1 MSISKEKYGADVTD
15 GGNQMQYRKDRKGN
29 ELSILGYGCMR
40 FTRKGSGLDI
50 AKAEKE
56 LLTAYQAGVNYY
68 DTAYIYPGSEAALG
82 EIFERNH
89 IREKINL
96 ATKLPQY
103 LIGNRA
109 ALDRYFNE
117 ELSRLRTDYVDYYLM
132 HHLTD
137 VAMWEKLKKVGI
149 LDWIEEKKQSG
160 AIRNIG
166 FSYHG
171 NTENFLKILND
182 YNWDFCQIQYN
193 YLDEVA
199 QAGKAGLQAAAAK
212 GLAVMIME
220 PLRGGKLVNMLPE
233 AAKQAM
239 KDSSRSWS
247 PAEWGLRWLY
257 NQPEVTVVLSGM
269 NSVEM
274 VEANCRTAS
283 EAGADAFTEAD
294 FETLERVKHAIRAK
308 EKVGCTGCRYCMPC
322 PKGVDIPGIFRCYN
336 TMFSESKSAGR
347 SQFIQTVGL
356 TKIPAFASQCIRC
369 GKCEQH
375 CPQSIPIRDKL
386 QEADRALRPLPYK
399 IAIRAARAFMFRKSG

>member
-1 MSISKEKYGADVTD
+1 MRTGKETGV
-15 GGNQMQYRKDRKGN
+15 MQYRQDRNGN
-29 ELSILGYGCMR
+29 SLSILGYGCMR
-40 FTRKGSGLDI
+40 FTKKGSGIDI
-50 AKAEKE
+50 EKTEQE
-56 LLTAYQAGVNYY
+56 LMAAYHAGVNYF
-68 DTAYIYPGSEAALG
+68 DTAYIYPGSEAAVG

-89 IREKINL
+89 IREKIHI

-109 ALDRYFNE
+109 ALDRYFQE
-117 ELSRLRTDYVDYYLM
+117 ELNRLRTDYVDYYLM

-149 LDWIEEKKQSG
+149 LEWIQEKKKAG
-160 AIRNIG
+160 VIRNIG

-182 YNWDFCQIQYN
+182 YDWDFCQIQYN

-212 GLAVMIME
+212 GIPVMIME
-220 PLRGGKLVNMLPE
+220 PLRGGKLVNMLPDQ
-233 AAKQAM
+233 AKRAM
-239 KDSSRSWS
+239 QESGRSWS

-257 NQPEVTVVLSGM
+257 NQKEVTVVLSGM
-269 NSVEM
+269 NSLEM

-283 EAGADAFTEAD
+283 EAGADSLTEAD
-294 FETLERVKHAIRAK
+294 FETLEKVKRAIREK

-336 TMFSESKSAGR
+336 TMFTESKGEGR
-347 SQFIQTVGL
+347 AQFIQTVGL
-356 TKIPAFASQCIRC
+356 TKEPAFATQCIRC

-375 CPQSIPIRDKL
+375 CPQSIPIREKL
-386 QEADRALRPLPYK
+386 QEADRALRPLPYRV
-399 IAIRAARAFMFRKSG
+399 AIQVARAFMLRKTD

>member
-1 MSISKEKYGADVTD
+1 
-15 GGNQMQYRKDRKGN
+15 MQYRKDRSGN
-29 ELSILGYGCMR
+29 DLSILGYGCMR
-40 FTRKGSGLDI
+40 FSRKGSGIDI
-50 AKAEKE
+50 EKTEKE
-56 LLTAYQAGVNYY
+56 LMTAYRAGVNYF
-68 DTAYIYPGSEAALG
+68 DTAYIYPGSEAAVG

-89 IREKINL
+89 IRDKVNI

-103 LIGNRA
+103 LIGNRS
-109 ALDRYFNE
+109 ALDRYFDE
-117 ELSRLRTDYVDYYLM
+117 ELSRLRTDHVDYYLM

-149 LDWIEEKKQSG
+149 LDWIKEKKEIG

-171 NTENFLKILND
+171 NTENFLRILQD
-182 YNWDFCQIQYN
+182 YDWDFCQIQYN

-212 GLAVMIME
+212 GIPVMIME

-233 AAKQAM
+233 AARKAM
-239 KDSSRSWS
+239 DDSGRGWS

-269 NSVEM
+269 NSLEM

-283 EAGADAFTEAD
+283 EARSGSLTEAD
-294 FETLERVKHAIRAK
+294 FETLEKVIRAIREK

-322 PKGVDIPGIFRCYN
+322 PKGVDIPGIFRCWNAMY
-336 TMFSESKSAGR
+336 TESKSAGR
-347 SQFIQTVGL
+347 TQFIQTVGL
-356 TKIPAFASQCIRC
+356 TREPAFASQCIRC

-375 CPQSIPIRDKL
+375 CPQSIPIREKL

-399 IAIRAARAFMFRKSG
+399 IAIQAARGFMFRKAAR

>member
-1 MSISKEKYGADVTD
+1 
-15 GGNQMQYRKDRKGN
+15 MQYRNNRIG
-29 ELSILGYGCMR
+29 EPISLLGYGCMR
-40 FTRKGSGLDI
+40 FTKKGSGLDI

-283 EAGADAFTEAD
+283 EAGAAAFTEAD